1 MRINEIVSPKSNA
14 LTEGMMKYPEW
25 RKDKY
30 ANPFIDRIIDKEEDP
45 VNFARDGEEFTGI
58 VRSTKENIKM
68 ARYLQSVLASGG
80 EANLLATIKFDVELL
95 DDDDNPTG
103 QMEQVKLQE
112 IAKDELMTG
121 ELRVNLGNIA
131 ELVLGCAV
139 TAKYEKQK
147 AEVEFSDVVDVA
159 IRLAKG
165 NGLVTAEAGKD
176 TLSFSASVPSA
187 DKKAFAAYVGEDP
200 KGRTLKDFGIKP
212 AVTKGIEQHI
222 KSAVTYVN
230 TSPRVLMAV
239 DKAAADPNKNEV
251 EIKSDGGNAENQKTT
266 KVDLKIMINP
276 GPDGQ
281 PLRLNLLS
289 IKAGNVGQFGQ
300 VSGYEFEKLNNF
312 FQDSLG
318 ISLSGGADP
327 KTGNPKKGTVE
338 AAFGKFD
345 TNLKGK
351 ERTTNREEV
360 REINYTSGFTKAYD
374 EVEKTLTRIAK
385 TDQLG
390 LIQQVY
396 DGMLY
401 HATRKEEGV
410 EMVIL
415 SPNAKQ
421 AFAELTFGPELKSA
435 LDDYNLQVH
444 RGSSEKMHII
454 QIYGYPKTTKV
465 KKAMGSSKELLVQYR
480 SYSQKKAVR
489 NIIEMGNLLKEL
501 ADWQKIEARKAGKP
515 SPAPV
520 PNTAPVVTTQATAPT
535 PTELPSRMTPIAPA
549 ATTIQSPERDETAPE
564 SDEIDRIR
572 KNAGITV

>member
-1 MRINEIVSPKSNA
+1 MRINEIVA
-14 LTEGMMKYPEW
+14 LNPAALNEGMMKYPEW

-30 ANPFIDRIIDKEEDP
+30 ANPFIDRIIDREEDP
-45 VNFARDGEEFTGI
+45 INFTKDGEDYTGI

-68 ARYLQSVLASGG
+68 ARYLQSVLNSSGD
-80 EANLLATIKFDVELL
+80 AKLLSTIKFDVELL

-103 QMEQVKLQE
+103 QMEQVGLQE

-147 AEVEFSDVVDVA
+147 AEVEFSDVVGVA

-165 NGLVTAEAGKD
+165 NGSVTAEAGKD
-176 TLSFSASVPSA
+176 ILNFSASVPSA

-230 TSPRVLMAV
+230 TSPRVLIAV

-266 KVDLKIMINP
+266 KVDLKITINP

-312 FQDSLG
+312 FQDSVG
-318 ISLSGGADP
+318 ISLSGGGIDS
-327 KTGNPKKGTVE
+327 TGRPKKGTVE

-345 TNLKGK
+345 TSLKGK
-351 ERTTNREEV
+351 DRTANREQV

-374 EVEKTLTRIAK
+374 EVEKALTRMAK
-385 TDQLG
+385 ADQLG

-435 LDDYNLQVH
+435 LDDYNLQVQ

-480 SYSQKKAVR
+480 SYAQKSAVR

-515 SPAPV
+515 VVMPEPA
-520 PNTAPVVTTQATAPT
+520 ATAPT
-535 PTELPSRMTPIAPA
+535 TAPSPAELPSRMTSIAPA
-549 ATTIQSPERDETAPE
+549 ATTIQSPERDETDTE
-564 SDEIDRIR
+564 SDEINRIR
-572 KNAGITV
+572 KNAGITVE